1 MVGGQLSKKAAC
13 VALVYFT
20 SAISTSHSLPLAE
33 ISELSRSGKAISSGP
48 TENNQPS
55 INQIIFEDIKQT
67 TEAPASVTALEED
80 NSSGTD
86 DFPDRRGFFTG
97 HRIPLELFP
106 QDTLRRIELTSDEDD
121 GEGIVVSSAAEAL
134 QTPPQPPQSTSLY
147 VNSDDIRSSRGVA
160 RSLARG
166 GESSLANQEIL
177 LGLRPETDTK
187 YHGTL
192 TSIVP
197 IF

>member
-1 MVGGQLSKKAAC
+1 MVGGQRSKKAAC

-20 SAISTSHSLPLAE
+20 SAISTTHSLPLAE
-33 ISELSRSGKAISSGP
+33 ISELSRSGKAIGGSGP
-48 TENNQPS
+48 IENNQPS

-67 TEAPASVTALEED
+67 TEVPVLVLEED

-86 DFPDRRGFFTG
+86 DFPNRRGFFTG

-121 GEGIVVSSAAEAL
+121 SEGIVVSSAAEAL
-134 QTPPQPPQSTSLY
+134 QTPPQPSKSTSLY
-147 VNSDDIRSSRGVA
+147 VNSDEIRSSRGVA

-177 LGLRPETDTK
+177 LGLRPDTDTK
-187 YHGTL
+187 YHRTL